1 VAEAVER
8 SGPVQRLGTK
18 LSDVQVGLRSV
29 QNRMK
34 ERSPTVIEAKITQ
47 KRVWDELDVWHSR
60 LAALEVEMQDLEKP
74 DDVLILTE
82 KLVEVQQLHSQV
94 AKQAEQR
101 TTLLSKIHMWLQ
113 EHQEMIK
120 SSKSW
125 MTEAQS
131 WLAAPCTYNTA
142 KCLSSH
148 VHALQTVL
156 GDASQIRSTL
166 QSFSSVLRDMSQ
178 VFDVTALQDQLFEA
192 DHQVAEVQDSFT
204 APLSQL
210 EHAAA
215 EVEAIESEVRRMEND
230 IAEIKTLL
238 SSPET
243 FPSPKEDNLKM
254 IEQKIQSMRRT
265 VAEIQ
270 KCKPGL
276 CLPEKAEETLTVF
289 NVVEQLQTLLLDLE
303 KKVPAL
309 FIQQPSTQ
317 SQAKVTP
324 KLQRSTS
331 ENEEQGQITVVHFE
345 EDILKR
351 SGGTL
356 QTVKQSSPEQRE
368 SSRPDSIPGTQH
380 PSPSHTTSPAG
391 QAQEPV
397 PPATQGPHQPQAGK
411 LPCTMQATHG
421 TPCTSLSLHEGK
433 APAYRSNRN
442 RDGPRYEGHIV
453 FHQGL
458 FHPIATSTALNQLKT
473 PPRNKGH
480 QTGATTLGHGLSTQG
495 GQPQEPGDHAMHP
508 EHKPAQLPT
517 PKVVFM

>member
-8 SGPVQRLGTK
+8 SGPVHRLGTK

-34 ERSPTVIEAKITQ
+34 ERNPTVIEAKITQ

-148 VHALQTVL
+148 VRALQTVL

-368 SSRPDSIPGTQH
+368 SSRPDSIPQQECHGEL
-380 PSPSHTTSPAG
+380 PA
-391 QAQEPV
+391 EE
-397 PPATQGPHQPQAGK
+397 ATQNKGSEALRAEDDGRSVFWWLWESFLGVSPKEPEDVSEESEVETGQGADQTAEDGK
-411 LPCTMQATHG
+411 DVESSTDNTDASSSEALSKPLG
-421 TPCTSLSLHEGK
+421 TVRTQSLSESMVNK
-433 APAYRSNRN
+433 ASAVNVS
-442 RDGPRYEGHIV
+442 
-453 FHQGL
+453 
-458 FHPIATSTALNQLKT
+458 
-473 PPRNKGH
+473 
-480 QTGATTLGHGLSTQG
+480 
-495 GQPQEPGDHAMHP
+495 
-508 EHKPAQLPT
+508 KPDSSSQQRC
-517 PKVVFM
+517 VVS